1 MDFNYSVIFKIGI
14 IVLLLDFIYMQIIYN
29 KFNNLIINVQNS
41 PIKLNIIGAILCY
54 PLIIFMLYYFIIK
67 EDKSIL
73 DAFILGFCT
82 YGIYETTNLSLLN
95 NWDINITLIDT
106 IWGGILYAL
115 TTYIIKNNYI

>member
-1 MDFNYSVIFKIGI
+1 MDVNYTVIFKIGI
-14 IVLLLDFIYMQIIYN
+14 IILLLDFLYIQVIYN
-29 KFNNLIINVQNS
+29 KFNNLIISVQNS
-41 PIKLNIIGAILCY
+41 SIKLNITGAILCY
-54 PLIIFMLYYFIIK
+54 SLIIFMLYYFIIK

-95 NWDINITLIDT
+95 KWDFNISLIDT

-115 TTYIIKNNYI
+115 TTYIIKNNYF